1 MKDNVL
7 PSILR
12 ALNDNQV
19 AVAAAVE
26 ELAKWIEAR
35 GSEQVGRHVRDCLDH
50 LDRTQRMIDEGIA
63 ALSQES

>member
-7 PSILR
+7 PDILR

-19 AVAAAVE
+19 AVAAAVK

-35 GSEQVGRHVRDCLDH
+35 GSEQ
-50 LDRTQRMIDEGIA
+50 
-63 ALSQES
+63 